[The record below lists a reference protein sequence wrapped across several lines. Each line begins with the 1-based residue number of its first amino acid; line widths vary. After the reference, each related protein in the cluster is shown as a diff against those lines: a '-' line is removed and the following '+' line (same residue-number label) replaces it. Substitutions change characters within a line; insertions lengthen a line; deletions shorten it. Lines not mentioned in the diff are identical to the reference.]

1 METDVNCSCRHYK
14 PLYRERVIE
23 YEDRYGNPYEYR
35 DELLVGEF
43 CYKKQD
49 YILGERDCKA
59 CRQKAWQEK
68 FQLPLAG

>member
-1 METDVNCSCRHYK
+1 MELSINSSCRHYK

-23 YEDRYGNPYEYR
+23 YEDQYGNPYEYE

-59 CRQKAWQEK
+59 CRQEAQQEK
-68 FQLPLAG
+68 FRLPLAG